1 MEATILDMWREAL
14 ITMVMVAGPF
24 VLMAFA
30 IGLITSII
38 QAATQLQE
46 SVLSFAPK
54 LIGCGLLLAFAG
66 HWLLDQLVRYT
77 QVVHETAVR
86 IGQNAGQ

>member
-1 MEATILDMWREAL
+1 MDAAILDLWREAL
-14 ITMVMVAGPF
+14 MTMVMVAGPF

-30 IGLITSII
+30 LGLITSII

-46 SVLSFAPK
+46 AVLSFAPK

-66 HWLLDQLVRYT
+66 HWLLDQLVRYFH
-77 QVVHETAVR
+77 VVAETAVR
-86 IGQNAGQ
+86 VGQTGGQ